1 MSKRSENKEKT
12 KWLFVL
18 FLAIISFILASMT
31 QQIIFNF
38 IAIGLAICVYKY
50 GNPVIFKEYDERRRK
65 KYEEAMQVRQ
75 AAQTAITSKK
85 IFKK

>member
-18 FLAIISFILASMT
+18 FLAIISFILAFMT

-50 GNPVIFKEYDERRRK
+50 GNPVLFKEYDEGRRE

>member
-18 FLAIISFILASMT
+18 FLAIISFILAFMT
-31 QQIIFNF
+31 QQITFNF

>member
-18 FLAIISFILASMT
+18 FLAIISFILAFMT

>member
-18 FLAIISFILASMT
+18 FLAIISFILSFMT

-65 KYEEAMQVRQ
+65 KNEEAMQVRQ

>member
-12 KWLFVL
+12 KWLFIL
-18 FLAIISFILASMT
+18 FLAIISFILAFMT

>member
-18 FLAIISFILASMT
+18 FLVIISFILAFMT

>member
-1 MSKRSENKEKT
+1 MSKRSENKEKI

-18 FLAIISFILASMT
+18 FLAIISFILAFMT

-65 KYEEAMQVRQ
+65 KYEETMQVRQ

>member
-18 FLAIISFILASMT
+18 FLAIISFILAFMM

-38 IAIGLAICVYKY
+38 IAICVYKY
-50 GNPVIFKEYDERRRK
+50 GNPVLFKEYDERRRK

-75 AAQTAITSKK
+75 AAQKAITSKK

>member
-18 FLAIISFILASMT
+18 FLAIISFILAFMT

-50 GNPVIFKEYDERRRK
+50 GNPVLFKEYDERRRK

>member
-18 FLAIISFILASMT
+18 FLAIISFILAFMM

-50 GNPVIFKEYDERRRK
+50 GNPVLFKEYDERRRK

-75 AAQTAITSKK
+75 AAQKAITSKK

>member
-18 FLAIISFILASMT
+18 FLAIISFILAFMT

-50 GNPVIFKEYDERRRK
+50 GNPVLFKEYDERRRK

-75 AAQTAITSKK
+75 AAQTAITRKK

>member
-18 FLAIISFILASMT
+18 FLAIISFILALMT

>member
-1 MSKRSENKEKT
+1 MSKRSENKEKA

-18 FLAIISFILASMT
+18 FLAIISFILAFMT